1 MNWVEKIAQCGV
13 GFAASKREAR
23 NINMTNR
30 ISMLLSTIPLLLI
43 FLRIPIMGFQPAITV
58 GMVLG
63 SAIFSIPIILN
74 QYGYHIASRFFICWF
89 PAIVVTLLS
98 IVTLYY
104 SPTITTADYVGI
116 RFYLLAFSVF
126 PFLVFDMHNKGQL
139 LTASLGLFL
148 LLIFFDQILDASGV
162 GYITRELTDQNYAM
176 SNVRSGL
183 AMILITGS
191 ALFMKSII
199 EKNERLAEKLLIELE
214 QKNKL
219 LADRAADEVQQLN
232 RQLMQNLDELSE
244 REFFLRESQRIA
256 KIGNWEYMIQG
267 AALHWSEEMYN
278 IFGLDKSFELSIDNF
293 SALFDESQSGLLI
306 DATNTLLKYG
316 KPYDITL
323 RVRTPFGYYK
333 WMRINAFPIEG
344 DSRVIGAKGICHDI
358 TIYREAE
365 EMLRNSESK
374 YKSLFEQASDA
385 IMIFDLDNN
394 FIDVNASLCQMVGYS
409 KEDLLRMKVMD
420 LVDLEQVK
428 TSPLRYDEVSLGEQ
442 IFLERTIFHKNGK
455 RINVEVNI
463 KMYAQGKIMA
473 ISRDVTNRKQIEAE
487 KERARYQLNER
498 VKELTA
504 LYQTARILNE
514 ENTTPDE
521 ILSRLVLIIRS
532 GWQFPEITEAKITI
546 ADQEYKS
553 PGYRESEYFQRA
565 EILTE
570 SGKVSFLE
578 VVYLEQRPDVSEGPF
593 FAEERDLINM
603 IAEMVRIYLARKREE
618 IQLSNAQA
626 NLSAT
631 INNTEILIWSVD
643 SNFNL
648 LTFNKP
654 FFHIIK
660 LYFNA
665 ELELGR
671 RIADVIKGPEAE
683 ALTKR
688 WEQYYMRALTG
699 EIVTAEEQAFGK
711 EVHFNLSPIIE
722 NSRVI
727 GVSIFGNDVTERRAK
742 ERELNDA
749 NAKIGEMKLMALRS
763 VMSPHFIFN
772 VLNSIQFYIAKNDR
786 INAINYLSSFSK
798 LIRSIM
804 SHSVSNKIR
813 LSEELELL
821 RNYVQLEMARFENK
835 FDFILTVDPDVD
847 VESIEIPSL
856 LIQPYVENAILH
868 GLYNKKE
875 KGTLNIKVREQQDN
889 VIFEIEDDGVGREEA
904 MRIRKRNF
912 PAHKSMGVKLTEER
926 LRLINQSNE
935 AALEIEDLYL
945 NNLPTGTRV
954 RIKVKP
960 L

>member
-74 QYGYHIASRFFICWF
+74 QYGHHIASRFFICWF

>member
-1 MNWVEKIAQCGV
+1 MNLVETIAQCGV
-13 GFAASKREAR
+13 NFATSKREAR
-23 NINMTNR
+23 NILMSNR

-43 FLRIPIMGFQPAITV
+43 FLRIPVMGFQLAVSFGLI
-58 GMVLG
+58 LG
-63 SAIFSIPIILN
+63 SIVFFIPVALN
-74 QYGYHIASRFFICWF
+74 KFGHHIASRFFLCWF
-89 PAIVVTLLS
+89 PGIVVILLS

-104 SPTITTADYVGI
+104 TPTITTADYVGI
-116 RFYLLAFSVF
+116 RFYLLAFSII
-126 PFLVFDMHNKGQL
+126 PFLVFDLQNKGQL
-139 LTASLGLFL
+139 LTASLGLFIL
-148 LLIFFDQILDASGV
+148 LLFFDQILNAFGV
-162 GYITRELTDQNYAM
+162 GYMTRDLSDQNYAM
-176 SNVRSGL
+176 SGVRSGL

-191 ALFMKSII
+191 ALFLKSII
-199 EKNERLAEKLLIELE
+199 EKNEKLAEKLLIELE

-219 LADRAADEVQQLN
+219 LAERAADEVQQLN
-232 RQLMQNLDELSE
+232 RQLMQNLEELSE

-278 IFGLDKSFELSIDNF
+278 IFGLDKSFELSIANF
-293 SALFDESQSGLLI
+293 SALFEESQSGLLI
-306 DATNTLLKYG
+306 DATNMLLKYG
-316 KPYDITL
+316 KAYDITL

-333 WMRINAFPIEG
+333 WMRINASPIEG
-344 DSRVIGAKGICHDI
+344 DNRVIGAKGICHDI
-358 TIYREAE
+358 TIYRESE
-365 EMLRNSESK
+365 ELLRNSESK

-409 KEDLLRMKVMD
+409 KEELLGMKVMD
-420 LVDLEQVK
+420 LVDREQLK
-428 TSPLRYDEVSLGEQ
+428 ESPLRYDKVSLGEQ

-455 RINVEVNI
+455 SINVEVNI
-463 KMYAQGKIMA
+463 KMYAQGRIMA

-498 VKELTA
+498 IKELTA

-514 ENTTPDE
+514 ENTTTDE
-521 ILSRLVLIIRS
+521 ILSRLVLIIRA
-532 GWQFPEITEAKITI
+532 GWQFPEITEARI
-546 ADQEYKS
+546 ALPDREYKS
-553 PGYRESEYFQRA
+553 PGYRESEYFQKA
-565 EILTE
+565 EILSE

-578 VVYLEQRPDVSEGPF
+578 VVYLEKRPTESEGPF
-593 FAEERDLINM
+593 LAEERDLINM
-603 IAEMVRIYLARKREE
+603 IAEMVRIYIVRKREE

-626 NLSAT
+626 NLAAT

-654 FFHIIK
+654 FSNIIK
-660 LYFNA
+660 QYFNG
-665 ELELGR
+665 ELEQGK
-671 RIADVIKGPEAE
+671 RIADVITGPEADE
-683 ALTKR
+683 LTKR

-699 EIVTAEEQAFGK
+699 EIVTAEEKAFDK
-711 EVHFNLSPIIE
+711 EVHFSLSPIIE
-722 NSRVI
+722 NSSVI
-727 GVSIFGNDVTERRAK
+727 GVSIFGNDVTERRTK
-742 ERELNDA
+742 ERELNEA

-772 VLNSIQFYIAKNDR
+772 VLNSIQFFIAKNDR

-835 FDFILTVDPDVD
+835 FDFILTVDPEVD

-875 KGTLNIKVREQQDN
+875 KGTLNIKVRELQDN
-889 VIFEIEDDGVGREEA
+889 VIFDIEDDGVGREEA
-904 MRIRKRNF
+904 MKIRKRNF

-935 AALEIEDLYL
+935 AALEIEDLHQD
-945 NNLPTGTRV
+945 NLPIGTRV

>member
-409 KEDLLRMKVMD
+409 KEDLLSMKVMD